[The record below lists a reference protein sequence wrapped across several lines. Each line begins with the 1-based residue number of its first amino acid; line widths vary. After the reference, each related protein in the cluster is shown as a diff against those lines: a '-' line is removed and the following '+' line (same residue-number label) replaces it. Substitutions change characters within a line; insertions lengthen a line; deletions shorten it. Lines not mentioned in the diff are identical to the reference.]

1 MTIKDLARL
10 SGYSLGTVS
19 RVLNNQP
26 NVSDKARA
34 AILAIAEESGF
45 ELNESAQL
53 LKQQRSNAVLII
65 VKGTANEMF
74 ASMVEQLQSLFSRT
88 THPLIV
94 DFIDEDENEVLRAV
108 KLCRERKPVG
118 VMFLG
123 GTNRYFCGDF
133 EKIHVPAVVVTND
146 ASELPFENLSSVTTN
161 DRQGAACAVDYLIR
175 CGHRQIAVLGGD
187 RSLSDTSAQR
197 YEGCVEAFEKN
208 GMHFDEQTF
217 YHTGRYSYE
226 DGYAGMQAVLR
237 QTPQVTAVFAMAD
250 VIAIGAIRAL
260 VDAGK
265 RVPDDISIIGYDG
278 LKIGSFYTP
287 KLSTVCQSVELLARR
302 SFMVLMDC
310 TEHGGPARHLTVPFT
325 LSNRE
330 SVRNWKATEQP
341 HRRCFGAFRRER
353 IE

>member
-26 NVSDKARA
+26 NVSEKARQ
-34 AILAIAEESGF
+34 AILAIAQESGF

-53 LKQQRSNAVLII
+53 LKQQRSNTVLII

-74 ASMVEQLQSLFSRT
+74 ASMVAQLQSLFSRT
-88 THPLIV
+88 SHSLIV
-94 DFIDEDENEVLRAV
+94 DFIDEDDNEVLRAV
-108 KLCRERKPVG
+108 KLCRERKPMG
-118 VMFLG
+118 LMFLG
-123 GTNRYFCGDF
+123 ATNR
-133 EKIHVPAVVVTND
+133 IPAVVVTND

-175 CGHRQIAVLGGD
+175 CGHRHIAVLGGD
-187 RSLSDTSAQR
+187 RLLSDTSERR
-197 YEGCVEAFEKN
+197 YEGCAEAFEKN
-208 GMHFDEQTF
+208 GMQFDEQTY

-226 DGYAGMQAVLR
+226 DGYSGMQAVLR
-237 QTPQVTAVFAMAD
+237 QTPEVTAVFAMAD
-250 VIAIGAIRAL
+250 VIALGAIRAL

-265 RVPDDISIIGYDG
+265 RVPDDISLIGYDG

-287 KLSTVCQSVELLARR
+287 KLSTVSQSVEHLARR
-302 SFMVLMDC
+302 SFSVLMDC
-310 TEHGGPARHLTVPFT
+310 AERGGHARHMTVPFT

-330 SVRNWKATEQP
+330 SVRKLENS
-341 HRRCFGAFRRER
+341 
-353 IE
+353 

>member
-1 MTIKDLARL
+1 MTIRDLARL

-26 NVSDKARA
+26 NVSDKART
-34 AILAIAEESGF
+34 AILAIAEENGF
-45 ELNESAQL
+45 VLNESAQL

-74 ASMVEQLQSLFSRT
+74 ASMVEQLQSLFCRT

-123 GTNRYFCGDF
+123 GTNRNFCGDF

-208 GMHFDEQTF
+208 VMHFDEQTF

-330 SVRNWKATEQP
+330 SVRKLESD
-341 HRRCFGAFRRER
+341 
-353 IE
+353 

>member
-197 YEGCVEAFEKN
+197 YEAAW
-208 GMHFDEQTF
+208 
-217 YHTGRYSYE
+217 RR
-226 DGYAGMQAVLR
+226 LR
-237 QTPQVTAVFAMAD
+237 KTSCTSTSRPSTIPAATATKTAMPA
-250 VIAIGAIRAL
+250 
-260 VDAGK
+260 
-265 RVPDDISIIGYDG
+265 
-278 LKIGSFYTP
+278 
-287 KLSTVCQSVELLARR
+287 CRR
-302 SFMVLMDC
+302 SCGRRRRSRLCLPWQMSSPSARFARSWTRASAYRMISPSSATMD
-310 TEHGGPARHLTVPFT
+310 
-325 LSNRE
+325 
-330 SVRNWKATEQP
+330 
-341 HRRCFGAFRRER
+341 
-353 IE
+353 